1 MVVGNM
7 YYFLDYPNFNL
18 NKGGKDMLKKILAKI
33 RECFTIEIVPLKRTI
48 ETITFTGSSSSQSSM
63 DNLNVRNFS
72 FSNIYSNC
80 K

>member
-1 MVVGNM
+1 
-7 YYFLDYPNFNL
+7 
-18 NKGGKDMLKKILAKI
+18 MLKKILAKI

-48 ETITFTGSSSSQSSM
+48 ETITFTGSSTSQSSM
-63 DNLNVRNFS
+63 DNLNVQKFS